1 MRYYPVFLDIRN
13 RPVLVIGGGAIALE
27 KIQNLLKAGA
37 RITVIAPTILPSIR
51 RFNRRVTLIERSFR
65 RWDLSTRYLLV
76 FAATGES
83 DLNQWVS
90 ATCRRKRIWCNTVDD
105 PAYCHYIIPAL
116 VRRGPLTIAIST
128 SGVSPLL
135 AKRIK
140 RQLTEWMGP
149 EYTVITRL
157 MQRYRQQVK
166 DRIAGFSGR
175 LVFWSRFFDYDPV
188 RVIKQE
194 GLAHM
199 EAGLKKALDCPAQQ
213 WVPSHPVDKAKP
225 KQRGFWW

>member
-37 RITVIAPTILPSIR
+37 RITVIAPTILPAIR
-51 RFNRRVTLIERSFR
+51 RFNRRVTLIERPFR

-90 ATCRRKRIWCNTVDD
+90 AACRRKRIWCNTVDD

-135 AKRIK
+135 AKQIK
-140 RQLTEWMGP
+140 RQLTEWIGP
-149 EYTVITRL
+149 EYTILTRL
-157 MQRYRQQVK
+157 MQAYRQQVK
-166 DRIAGFSGR
+166 QRVSGFAGR

-188 RVIKQE
+188 SVIKQE
-194 GLAHM
+194 GRPHI
-199 EAGLKKALDCPAQQ
+199 EEGLKRALNCPAQQ
-213 WVPSHPVDKAKP
+213 WIPTTVIDEPTP
-225 KQRGFWW
+225 KRRRFWW

>member
-13 RPVLVIGGGAIALE
+13 RPVLVIGGGPIALE

-37 RITVIAPTILPSIR
+37 RITVIAPDILPSIR

-65 RWDLSTRYLLV
+65 RWDLSTRYVLV

-90 ATCRRKRIWCNTVDD
+90 AACRRRRIWCNTVDD

-140 RQLTEWMGP
+140 QQLTEWVGP
-149 EYTVITRL
+149 EYTVLTRL
-157 MQRYRQQVK
+157 MQAYRQQVK
-166 DRIAGFSGR
+166 QRVAGFAGR

-188 RVIKQE
+188 KVIKQE
-194 GLAHM
+194 GRYPI
-199 EAGLKKALDCPAQQ
+199 EEGLKKALNCPAQQ
-213 WVPSHPVDKAKP
+213 WVVTPSHPESRP
-225 KQRGFWW
+225 KKRGFWW